1 MFAWKQ
7 PSSWKREGHLLV
19 ILACDG
25 KINSR
30 SSSGCRASVGMTRS
44 IAHRNHVTSVSDLGI
59 AVGWMSSELGKD
71 CLGLD
76 QCQTRLYTAIER
88 HIVLVMAALAICA
101 ITAAQLKDRTDI
113 QAPAPLAPD
122 QTPPPDPGIIPLT
135 VPEIN

>member
-59 AVGWMSSELGKD
+59 ALPQK
-71 CLGLD
+71 
-76 QCQTRLYTAIER
+76 
-88 HIVLVMAALAICA
+88 
-101 ITAAQLKDRTDI
+101 
-113 QAPAPLAPD
+113 APASPPQGAPATD
-122 QTPPPDPGIIPLT
+122 FHDHVPGGPGYWLPSHSRSHCYLQTAF
-135 VPEIN
+135 